1 MADFD
6 NRRDYRGGGGGGYRG
21 GYNKRKRGR
30 EDEDFE
36 SARYGG
42 RPRHSE
48 PPPGTRIRRG
58 LLEIGEDPLR
68 LPDDIA

>member
-6 NRRDYRGGGGGGYRG
+6 NRRDYRGGGGGYRG

-48 PPPGTRIRRG
+48 PPPGT
-58 LLEIGEDPLR
+58 
-68 LPDDIA
+68 